1 MYKYLFIFILL
12 SHSLTHASVTNFEEK
27 SDKIPAHLK
36 PYFEVTIFVM
46 QEKWIEK
53 SDASKPTNYNGCN
66 AIIKQ
71 CLECIVNLKKSR
83 PSISYIPQ
91 APEEIDD
98 YRSLNPSILKK
109 FFSTPLLE
117 QFSAYKKLWKS
128 YEAKF
133 IDTAN
138 FANHIKLVNDLT
150 YIQYGREALKEKA
163 WNTEEYYTW
172 LQEKIKT
179 YKDPFQF
186 CINYFPGYSSSHPS

>member
-1 MYKYLFIFILL
+1 MYKYFFIFIFL
-12 SHSLTHASVTNFEEK
+12 SHFLSHASVTKFEEE

-36 PYFEVTIFVM
+36 PYFEVTMFVIG
-46 QEKWIEK
+46 EKWIEK
-53 SDASKPTNYNGCN
+53 SDTPKPAYYDGYN

-91 APEEIDD
+91 TPEEIDD

-109 FFSTPLLE
+109 FFSTPLPK
-117 QFSAYKKLWKS
+117 QFLAYQELWET

-133 IDTAN
+133 IDTLN
-138 FANHIKLVNDLT
+138 FTGHIKLVNDLT

-186 CINYFPGYSSSHPS
+186 HIRYFPGCFSSHSS